1 MAEKNTKPDETVTP
15 VAAKPTAPVISAE
28 RIKALAELRNCSIEE
43 ATKSETE
50 RLAKK
55 R

>member
-1 MAEKNTKPDETVTP
+1 MADKNTKPIEETP
-15 VAAKPTAPVISAE
+15 VQPKPAAPVISQE
-28 RIKALAELRNCSIEE
+28 RIAALAELWNCSIEE
-43 ATKSETE
+43 ATKREAE